1 MIAIHDTIECESGE
15 FGELINVQ
23 AAAGNAAATVL
34 RMAGVMAVVAETTV
48 LEKAH
53 IQRTSTPM
61 DYYLAE
67 TQRLTEQEPQNKL
80 RAEADCL

>member
-1 MIAIHDTIECESGE
+1 MIAIHGTIECESGE

-23 AAAGNAAATVL
+23 AAGGNAAATVL
-34 RMAGVMAVVAETTV
+34 RIAGVMAVVAKSTV
-48 LEKAH
+48 LEKVH